1 MEWTKEQVIA
11 RLNEIEHKGF
21 ISVPARMYRNDDGI
35 VGQIL
40 EREFEVDEN
49 NLHIADLGTYELKGM
64 RIKKR
69 KSSTLTLFHQ
79 TSTAGMTPIQI
90 FDRFSYVRASQ
101 RDGSPKRKLFTTIY
115 GNKENSLGFIL
126 KASGISNVDLYY
138 HDEYLA
144 RWDLSSGL
152 AKIQQVLLAFAETT
166 GKRNSSEEQ
175 FHYIRALINITDAWI
190 DGKRVPLHINIINA
204 MRNAG
209 YEFRNTIIWDRR
221 NLVNRIGIF
230 GWPSSYITMGT
241 TFEYILDFT
250 IPAPPKK
257 PRSKSKATKK
267 E

>member
-21 ISVPARMYRNDDGI
+21 ISVPAGMYRNDDGI

-64 RIKKR
+64 RIKKG

-126 KASGISNVDLYY
+126 KASGTNNVDLYY

-166 GKRNSSEEQ
+166 GKRNSAEEQ
-175 FHYIRALINITDAWI
+175 FHYIRA
-190 DGKRVPLHINIINA
+190 
-204 MRNAG
+204 
-209 YEFRNTIIWDRR
+209 
-221 NLVNRIGIF
+221 
-230 GWPSSYITMGT
+230 
-241 TFEYILDFT
+241 YILSSPQNIYKAISEGAVVMDLCIDQPADGSKPIHDRGPHIR
-250 IPAPPKK
+250 IPVKK
-257 PRSKSKATKK
+257 LNALFDVV
-267 E
+267 EQVL

>member
-1 MEWTKEQVIA
+1 MEWTKERVIS
-11 RLNEIEHKGF
+11 RLRELEHKGF
-21 ISVPARMYRNDDGI
+21 ISVPSGMYRNDDGI

-40 EREFEVDEN
+40 EREFEVNEN

-101 RDGSPKRKLFTTIY
+101 RDGTPKRKLFTRIY

-126 KASGISNVDLYY
+126 KASGTSNVDLYY

-152 AKIQQVLLAFAETT
+152 AKIQQILLAFAETT
-166 GKRNSSEEQ
+166 GERNSSEEQ
-175 FHYIRALINITDAWI
+175 FHYTRA
-190 DGKRVPLHINIINA
+190 
-204 MRNAG
+204 
-209 YEFRNTIIWDRR
+209 
-221 NLVNRIGIF
+221 
-230 GWPSSYITMGT
+230 
-241 TFEYILDFT
+241 YILSSPKNIYKAISEGAVVMELCIDQPADGSKPVHDRGPHIR
-250 IPAPPKK
+250 IPVKK
-257 PRSKSKATKK
+257 LSALFDVV
-267 E
+267 EQVL